1 MSVKELLLLYFCVNV
16 FSFIVMMLDKWF
28 AVKHKWRIS
37 EFFLLSTAVLGG
49 SVGMV
54 LGMVAFRHKLSKLKF
69 RLLGVVLTVLHFALF
84 SYVVMGL
91 NT

>member
-1 MSVKELLLLYFCVNV
+1 MSEKELLLLYFFVNV
-16 FSFIVMMLDKWF
+16 LSFLAMMLDKWF

-37 EFFLLSTAVLGG
+37 ELFLLSTAALGG

-69 RLLGVVLTVLHFALF
+69 RLLGVVLTVLHFGLF
-84 SYVVMGL
+84 SYVLMGL

>member
-1 MSVKELLLLYFCVNV
+1 MSIKVLLLLYFLMNV

-54 LGMVAFRHKLSKLKF
+54 LGMVAFRHKLSKIKF
-69 RLLGVVLTVLHFALF
+69 RFIGVVLTVLHYGLF
-84 SYVVMGL
+84 SYLLMVL
-91 NT
+91 

>member
-1 MSVKELLLLYFCVNV
+1 MSIKVLLLLYFLMNV
-16 FSFIVMMLDKWF
+16 FSFSVMMLDKWF

-69 RLLGVVLTVLHFALF
+69 RLLGVVMTVLHFGLF
-84 SYVVMGL
+84 SYLLMVL
-91 NT
+91 